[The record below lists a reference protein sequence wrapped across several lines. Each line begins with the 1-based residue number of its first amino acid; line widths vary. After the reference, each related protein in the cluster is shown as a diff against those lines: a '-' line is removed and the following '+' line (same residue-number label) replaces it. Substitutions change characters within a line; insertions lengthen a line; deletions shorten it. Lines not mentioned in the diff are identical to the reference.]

1 MDHVESYRLQ
11 DRATGLWVV
20 WSPQGHLLAPDTAGG
35 AMRCF
40 VGAATR
46 AAAEAM
52 LPGVFR
58 EPRLAGRDLVA
69 AAVTVLSL
77 AWCRRVKRGFAGQ

>member
-1 MDHVESYRLQ
+1 MDHVETYRLQ

-20 WSPQGHLLAPDTAGG
+20 WSPQGYLLAPDTSGD

-40 VGAATR
+40 AGGATR

-52 LPGVFR
+52 LPWVFR
-58 EPRLAGRDLVA
+58 EPRLAGRELVA
-69 AAVTVLSL
+69 VAVSVLQPQ
-77 AWCRRVKRGFAGQ
+77 WCETVKR